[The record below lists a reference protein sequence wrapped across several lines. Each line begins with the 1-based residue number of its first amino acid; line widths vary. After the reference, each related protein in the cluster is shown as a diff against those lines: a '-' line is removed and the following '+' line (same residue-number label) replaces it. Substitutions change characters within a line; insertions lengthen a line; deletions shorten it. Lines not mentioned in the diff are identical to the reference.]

1 MALVKDLDFEDY
13 CEQIEREF
21 FRFKGRPGTLSPA
34 DFNRALEWFR
44 AGIPLDA
51 VLEAIPDAFQA
62 QDSGRNAGVEEVNT
76 LRYCEPFVERA
87 LARRNRF

>member
-1 MALVKDLDFEDY
+1 MKDPAFEDY

-21 FRFKGRPGTLSPA
+21 FRFKGHPGTLSPA

-44 AGIPLDA
+44 AGIPLDV

-62 QDSGRNAGVEEVNT
+62 QSAGRDGGVEEVNS
-76 LRYCEPFVERA
+76 LGYCESFVERA

>member
-1 MALVKDLDFEDY
+1 MNDPAFEDY

-34 DFNRALEWFR
+34 DFNRTLEWFR
-44 AGIPLDA
+44 AGIPLNV
-51 VLEAIPDAFQA
+51 VLEAIPDAFQTQSA
-62 QDSGRNAGVEEVNT
+62 GREGGVQEVNT

-87 LARRNRF
+87 LARRNRVQ